1 VKRLGVLLLA
11 AGLAGCSLPSA
22 DLPPTITYRLS
33 VPALPPAAA
42 RRPVHLV
49 VHVAYVAPEIA
60 SEAIVLDLPGHRLDR
75 IANARWPA
83 PLPAYVQQQLIRA
96 FSRSGAFRHVS
107 DAPVPGGINYQLRLE
122 LLDFQAASTREDG
135 APRIRVRIHAV
146 LQRLDEV
153 APRHETVIRATA
165 EAVAAERRQQ
175 AIAAAFDQAF
185 AAVVRDL
192 AEGVE
197 AALARED
204 EDH

>member
-1 VKRLGVLLLA
+1 MRLGVLLLA

-22 DLPPTITYRLS
+22 DLPPTTTYRLA

-60 SEAIVLDLPGHRLDR
+60 AEAIVLELPGHRLDR

-122 LLDFQAASTREDG
+122 LLDFQAATARQDA

-153 APRHETVIRATA
+153 APRRATVIRATA
-165 EAVAAERRQQ
+165 EAAAAERRMQ

-185 AAVVRDL
+185 DDVVRRL
-192 AEGVE
+192 AADVH
-197 AALARED
+197 AALASRREGN
-204 EDH
+204 